1 MRIQIRVPLL
11 ATTVVCAMAVAP
23 SLGGPVVQAQTS
35 AVSIQNFAF
44 SPDPLTVPVGATVTW
59 TNGDEAAHTA
69 TSDIGAF
76 GSAVLSQGQS
86 FSFKFSAPGTYAYH
100 CDIHPYM
107 KGTIIVSAGAPAPT
121 ATQTPP
127 PAIPTATPAGSPP
140 PPPATSAATTAP
152 PAPTA
157 TETAAPTATPTA
169 TSKPSPRLSLQVS
182 PKSVSVGST
191 MTLTVSVH
199 VANSRKVVSG
209 VTIAV
214 NGKAVG
220 LNSVP
225 KAKTNA
231 QGKAS
236 LKRLKVL
243 RRGTL
248 KLTAKKAGYTAAK
261 ASIRVH

>member
-1 MRIQIRVPLL
+1 MRIQMRVPLL

-23 SLGGPVVQAQTS
+23 SLGGPAVQAQTS

-44 SPDPLTVPVGATVTW
+44 SPDPFTVPVGATVTW

-69 TSDIGAF
+69 TSDMGAF

-86 FSFKFSAPGTYAYH
+86 FSFKFSVPGTYAYH

-127 PAIPTATPAGSPP
+127 PATPTATSAGSPP
-140 PPPATSAATTAP
+140 PPPATSTA
-152 PAPTA
+152 
-157 TETAAPTATPTA
+157 TAAPTATPTA
-169 TSKPSPRLSLQVS
+169 TSKPSPKLSLQVS
-182 PKSVSVGST
+182 PKSVSAGST
-191 MTLTVSVH
+191 TTLTVSVH
-199 VANSRKVVSG
+199 VANSKKAVSG

-220 LNSVP
+220 LKSVP

-243 RRGTL
+243 RRGAL
-248 KLTAKKAGYTAAK
+248 KLTAKKAGYTTAK
-261 ASIRVH
+261 ASIRVR